1 MMMQWKRKGLDLGGN
16 QHVVC
21 DAVNDV
27 RGCRG
32 DGMLEEGVEMGPILQ
47 YY

>member
-1 MMMQWKRKGLDLGGN
+1 M
-16 QHVVC
+16 VC

-32 DGMLEEGVEMGPILQ
+32 DGMLDECVRIWPILQ
-47 YY
+47 Y

>member
-1 MMMQWKRKGLDLGGN
+1 M
-16 QHVVC
+16 VC

-32 DGMLEEGVEMGPILQ
+32 DGMIEEGVEMWPILQ
-47 YY
+47 Y